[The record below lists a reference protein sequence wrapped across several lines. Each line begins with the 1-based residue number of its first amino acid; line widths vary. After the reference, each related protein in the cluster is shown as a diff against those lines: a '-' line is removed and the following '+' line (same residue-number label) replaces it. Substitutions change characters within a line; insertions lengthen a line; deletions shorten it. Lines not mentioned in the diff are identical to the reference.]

1 MNRGVAPEPSPKALG
16 AAAGGGIGAALAAL
30 VVWGLAEAGH
40 APPAGIEAALAV
52 ILGTVASYV
61 AAWLPRDPLRDRG
74 AVAVEQDRL
83 LSEAADAAALSDR
96 GGATS
101 AGWRQD

>member
-1 MNRGVAPEPSPKALG
+1 MSPSVAPEPSPKALG

-30 VVWGLAEAGH
+30 TTWALAEAGH
-40 APPAGIEAALAV
+40 APPAGVEAALAV
-52 ILGTVASYV
+52 ILGAVASYV

-74 AVAVEQDRL
+74 ALATLQDQQV
-83 LSEAADAAALSDR
+83 ADAVRDDT

-101 AGWRQD
+101 AGWRAD